1 MSSKPSKKEEKLT
14 VQLLRE
20 KLGFKPPGEITA
32 LLKKQNEI
40 KTKIVEALSSG
51 PKTVPE
57 ISKET
62 GLDKSTVF
70 WYLMSMYKYGIV
82 HEVEKDDEGY
92 FKYKLAKR

>member
-1 MSSKPSKKEEKLT
+1 
-14 VQLLRE
+14 
-20 KLGFKPPGEITA
+20 
-32 LLKKQNEI
+32 
-40 KTKIVEALSSG
+40 LSSG
-51 PKTVPE
+51 PKTFPE